1 LSARARTHIVG
12 AATNAAAYPVR
23 SAPSVPKG
31 HVLWG
36 HLPAAARDRLGFFT
50 STAREFGDVVPLRFG
65 PFRYVLVSHPDLIEK
80 VLVTENKS
88 FMKSR
93 EVRMPRLTL
102 GNGLLTSEGDFW
114 LRQRRLAQPA
124 FHRAQVAG
132 YADTMVEAAERA
144 AATWSDGETR
154 DVHTDMLR
162 VALDIA
168 GRTLFGAD
176 VTTDA
181 REIAGALDT
190 ILAAFD
196 KQFDSKLP
204 LPDTVPT
211 PRNLRL
217 RRTVKGLDTVVYRLI
232 AERRATNEDRRDLLS
247 LLLHAQDEDGSRM
260 TDAQLRDEVMTILL
274 ASHETAAIALT
285 WLWYLLGRHEQ
296 VEARLVE
303 ELERVL
309 GGRAP
314 TLADVP
320 ELRYTDMVVR
330 EVLRVYPPAWFFPRM
345 ARREVELA
353 GYRVRRGE
361 SVILSPWV
369 VHRDARWF
377 ENPEHFEP
385 ERWADGLADSLP
397 KYAYFPFGGGPR
409 LCIGAPFA
417 MLELV
422 LTTAVLAQRFR
433 FSRTTDQVVEPRA
446 TFTLRQASDVPM
458 TLYRR

>member
-1 LSARARTHIVG
+1 LPAHTRRPIVPP
-12 AATNAAAYPVR
+12 ATDATAYPVQT
-23 SAPSVPKG
+23 APAAPKG

-50 STAREFGDVVPLRFG
+50 SAARDYGDIVPLRFG
-65 PFRYVLVSHPDLIEK
+65 PFRYVLVSHPDLIEQ
-80 VLVTENKS
+80 VLVTDNKS
-88 FMKSR
+88 FMKGR
-93 EVRMPRLTL
+93 EVRLPRLTL

-132 YADTMVEAAERA
+132 YAETMVEAAERA
-144 AATWSDGETR
+144 AAGWADGETR
-154 DVHTDMLR
+154 DVHAEMLR
-162 VALDIA
+162 IALDIA

-181 REIAGALDT
+181 REIGNALEH

-196 KQFDSKLP
+196 KQIDSKVP

-217 RRTVKGLDTVVYRLI
+217 RRAVGRLDAIVFRLI
-232 AERRATNEDRRDLLS
+232 AERRATSEDRQDLLS
-247 LLLHAQDEDGSRM
+247 LLLHARDEDGSRM
-260 TDAQLRDEVMTILL
+260 TDEQLRDEVMTILL
-274 ASHETAAIALT
+274 AGHETAGIALT
-285 WLWYLLGRHEQ
+285 WLWYLLGRNAE
-296 VEARLVE
+296 VESKLAE

-309 GGRAP
+309 GGRPP

-330 EVLRVYPPAWFFPRM
+330 EVLRLYPPAWFFPRL
-345 ARREVELA
+345 ATREVELG
-353 GYRVRRGE
+353 GYRVQRRE

-369 VHRDARWF
+369 VHHDSRWF
-377 ENPEHFEP
+377 TDPERFEP
-385 ERWADGLADSLP
+385 ERWADGRTGSLP

-422 LTTAVLAQRFR
+422 LTAAALGQRFR
-433 FSRTTDQVVEPRA
+433 FVPTSEQIVPPRA
-446 TFTLRQASDVPM
+446 TFTLRPGSSVPM
-458 TLYRR
+458 TLHRR

>member
-1 LSARARTHIVG
+1 
-12 AATNAAAYPVR
+12 
-23 SAPSVPKG
+23 
-31 HVLWG
+31 
-36 HLPAAARDRLGFFT
+36 LPAAAADRLGFFT
-50 STAREFGDVVPLRFG
+50 STARDFGDVVPLRFG
-65 PFRYVLVSHPDLIEK
+65 PFRYLLVSHPELIER
-80 VLVTENKS
+80 VLVTDNKS
-88 FMKSR
+88 FRKSR

-132 YADTMVEAAERA
+132 YAATMVEAAERA

-154 DVHTDMLR
+154 EVHADMLR
-162 VALDIA
+162 VSLDIA

-217 RRTVKGLDTVVYRLI
+217 RGTVKRLDAVVYRLI
-232 AERRATNEDRRDLLS
+232 AERRAANEDRRDLLS
-247 LLLHAQDEDGSRM
+247 LLLNARDEDGARM

-285 WLWYLLGRHEQ
+285 WTWYLLARHEH
-296 VEARLVE
+296 VEAKLAE

-309 GGRAP
+309 GGRSP
-314 TLADVP
+314 TLEDVP

-345 ARREVELA
+345 ATREVELA
-353 GYRVRRGE
+353 GRRVRRGD

-369 VHRDARWF
+369 VHRDPRWF
-377 ENPEHFEP
+377 ADPERFEP
-385 ERWADGLADSLP
+385 DRWADGLADRLP

-433 FSRTTDQVVEPRA
+433 FVRTADDVVEPRA
-446 TFTLRQASDVPM
+446 TFTLRPAGDVPM
-458 TLYRR
+458 TLHRR

>member
-1 LSARARTHIVG
+1 MSARERRPIVG
-12 AATNAAAYPVR
+12 AATNATVTPVR
-23 SAPSVPKG
+23 AAPAAPKG

-50 STAREFGDVVPLRFG
+50 STARAYGDVVPLRFG
-65 PFRYVLVSHPDLIEK
+65 PFRYVLVSHPELIER
-80 VLVTENKS
+80 VLVTDNKS
-88 FMKSR
+88 FKKSR

-102 GNGLLTSEGDFW
+102 GNGLLTSEGEFW

-144 AATWSDGETR
+144 AASWADGETR
-154 DVHTDMLR
+154 EVHEDMLR
-162 VALDIA
+162 VSLDIA

-176 VTTDA
+176 VTEDA

-217 RRTVKGLDTVVYRLI
+217 RGTIKRLDAVVYRLI
-232 AERRATNEDRRDLLS
+232 AERRATNEDRSDLLS
-247 LLLHAQDEDGSRM
+247 LLLNARDEDGTRM

-285 WLWYLLGRHEQ
+285 WIWYLLARHED
-296 VEARLVE
+296 VDARLAE
-303 ELERVL
+303 ELARVL

-345 ARREVELA
+345 ATRKVELA
-353 GYRVRRGE
+353 GYRVRRGD

-369 VHRDARWF
+369 VHRDPRWF
-377 ENPEHFEP
+377 TDPDRFAP
-385 ERWADGLADSLP
+385 DRWADGLADRLP

-433 FSRTTDQVVEPRA
+433 FVRTTDEVVSPRA
-446 TFTLRQASDVPM
+446 TFTLRPASDVPM